1 VTSVVLTHSNSRFL
15 HLPKTGGSW
24 IVKCLEDNGID
35 FYEIDPEHK
44 CRGGHTGYYYKW
56 QNGFSFSFIRN
67 PFDWYKS
74 LFKFNKETKTVS
86 QWNKCDINSFV
97 SEVIGD
103 GHSLYEMSKYFFGNN
118 YEISF
123 IGKYENLC
131 EDLIEALNFAVQTRT
146 EKKIRRFSEVF
157 INSTENIECDE
168 YTTGTKNII
177 YAADSYIF
185 RRFKY

>member
-1 VTSVVLTHSNSRFL
+1 MI
-15 HLPKTGGSW
+15 LP
-24 IVKCLEDNGID
+24 ILI
-35 FYEIDPEHK
+35 
-44 CRGGHTGYYYKW
+44 
-56 QNGFSFSFIRN
+56 
-67 PFDWYKS
+67 
-74 LFKFNKETKTVS
+74 
-86 QWNKCDINSFV
+86 
-97 SEVIGD
+97 
-103 GHSLYEMSKYFFGNN
+103 YFFGNN

-157 INSTENIECDE
+157 INSTENIGCDE
-168 YTTGTKNII
+168 YTTETKNII

>member
-1 VTSVVLTHSNSRFL
+1 
-15 HLPKTGGSW
+15 LPKTGGSW
-24 IVKCLEDNGID
+24 VVKCLEDSGID

-44 CRGGHTGYYYKW
+44 CNGGHTGYYYKC

-74 LFKFNKETKTVS
+74 LFKFNVGSNRHPDWEKE
-86 QWNKCDINSFV
+86 DINKFV
-97 SEVIGD
+97 FETIQS
-103 GHSLYEMSKYFFGNN
+103 GHSLAEMSRYYFGNN

-131 EDLIEALNFAVQTRT
+131 EGLIEALNFALENRSGQDEER
-146 EKKIRRFSEVF
+146 IRKFSEVL
-157 INSTENIECDE
+157 INSTEKVGCNE
-168 YTTGTKNII
+168 YTTETKNII